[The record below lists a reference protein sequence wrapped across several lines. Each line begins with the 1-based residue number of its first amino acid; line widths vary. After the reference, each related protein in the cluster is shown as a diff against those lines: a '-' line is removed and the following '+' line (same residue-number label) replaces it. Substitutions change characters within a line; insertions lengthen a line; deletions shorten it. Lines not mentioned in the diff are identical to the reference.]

1 MAAPLPRPRR
11 CVQSSRID
19 ARGGHPHISS
29 MKQIWTILLSLILL
43 TMGAFWW
50 VQRSVSPPVEAIVA
64 SSLQSLH
71 EQNRLS
77 PFATRFVTVVT
88 SRKEQLGFAAEK
100 TLIMPAMVRYEV
112 DLAKVQASDLDWNAA
127 AKTLTIHLPPVEI
140 SGPEFDL
147 AQTREYGSGAV
158 LMTLTDAE
166 RLLDQSNRAKAKADV
181 IAQAKAPTMIK
192 LAQDATTRAVAHSF
206 ALPLKA
212 AGVEANVEV
221 EFEQ

>member
-1 MAAPLPRPRR
+1 
-11 CVQSSRID
+11 
-19 ARGGHPHISS
+19 

-43 TMGAFWW
+43 TIGAFWW
-50 VQRSVSPPVEAIVA
+50 LDRRVSLPVETVMA

-77 PFATRFVTVVT
+77 AFAARFVTVVT
-88 SRKEQLGFAAEK
+88 SRKEQMGFAAEK

-112 DLAKVQASDLDWNAA
+112 NLGTLTASDLHWDAA
-127 AKTLTIHLPPVEI
+127 SKTLTIHLPPVEI

-181 IAQAKAPTMIK
+181 IAQAKAPAMIK

-212 AGVEANVEV
+212 AGVEAKVAV
-221 EFEQ
+221 AF